1 MAKKAEKKK
10 DEKTL
15 TISAPKLIRMPFKI
29 RGISPYVQNKFS
41 QKVLEQMRAAQEA
54 GSTAKKGKKKDP
66 KDFQA
71 LYEGSMHISTEGWY
85 GIPAPAFRNALVS
98 ACRLVGFK
106 MTLGKMSVFTEADGF
121 DRDDGTPLVK
131 ITKGKPHYHEYPVKN
146 ASGVADIR
154 PRAMWEPG
162 WEATVTVRFDGDQF
176 TEEDVANLL
185 MRVGLQVGIGEGR
198 HDSRMGTGMGWGEF
212 ELI

>member
-1 MAKKAEKKK
+1 MAKKNEEKRS
-10 DEKTL
+10 L
-15 TISAPKLIRMPFKI
+15 TVTAPKLRRTGFKI
-29 RGISPYVQNKFS
+29 RGITPYVQNKFS
-41 QKVLEQMRAAQEA
+41 QKALEEMRATQEA
-54 GSTAKKGKKKDP
+54 GSTAKKGRKRDP
-66 KDFQA
+66 KNFQK
-71 LYEGSMHISTEGWY
+71 LYEGSMHISTEGWH

-131 ITKGKPHYHEYPVKN
+131 ITKGEPHYHEYPVKN
-146 ASGVADIR
+146 ASGVVDIR
-154 PRAMWEPG
+154 PRAMWAPG
-162 WEATVTVRFDGDQF
+162 WEATVTVRYDADQF

-198 HDSRMGTGMGWGEF
+198 HDSRMSTGMGWGEF